1 MKRHIVFVTNS
12 RADYGKL
19 KPLIQAIDSLE
30 KGTLDHPMAGK
41 ISYAIFVCGMHLL
54 EKYGST
60 YIEIFKDGFSHVFLA
75 KQSTPPPPQQSMD
88 LALAD
93 TIAKFHDFIDHQRP
107 DLIVFHG
114 DRLETLACAIVGSFN
129 SILSAHIEG
138 GELSGTLDESIRH
151 SVSKLAH
158 LHFVCEERARQI
170 LLQMGERA
178 ENIFV
183 IGSSDIDVMLG
194 DLPSFSQVQAR
205 YSQIQAFKGQYAI
218 LIYHPVVS
226 EIIDLPHTIYEILE
240 GCKLATQKGQNFVCI
255 YPNNDLGSEAILNAL
270 ATLKNDPHFV
280 CFPSMKFEYFLTLL
294 KNAQFIIGNSSAG
307 IREAGVY
314 GVPCLNLG
322 SRQHKRSMASHITQV
337 KEDRHAILEAILEVK
352 NKPRHKPGYHF
363 GTGQSV
369 AHFLN
374 ALSPTLFDTPTQK
387 YFAHD

>member
-1 MKRHIVFVTNS
+1 MKKHLVFVTNS

-19 KPLIQAIDSLE
+19 KPLIQAIDALE
-30 KGTLDHPMAGK
+30 KGKLDHPMAGK
-41 ISYAIFVCGMHLL
+41 ITYAIFVCGMHLL

-60 YIEIFKDGFSHVFLA
+60 YIEIFKDGFEHVFLA
-75 KQSTPPPPQQSMD
+75 KATPQEMD

-93 TIAKFHDFIDHQRP
+93 TIKQFHHFVTLQRP
-107 DLIVFHG
+107 DLIIFHG

-194 DLPSFSQVQAR
+194 DLPSFPQVESR
-205 YSQIQAFKGQYAI
+205 YSQIQAFKGEYAI
-218 LIYHPVVS
+218 FTYHSVIS
-226 EIIDLPHTIYEILE
+226 ELIDLPHTIYEILE
-240 GCKLATQKGQNFVCI
+240 GCKLASQRGQNFVCI
-255 YPNNDLGSEAILNAL
+255 YPNNDLGSETILNAL
-270 ATLKNDPHFV
+270 ETLKNIPNFV

-322 SRQHKRSMASHITQV
+322 SRQYKRAQASHIMQV
-337 KEDRHAILEAILEVK
+337 REDRHAILEAILEVK
-352 NKPRHKPGYHF
+352 NKPRLEPAYHF
-363 GTGQSV
+363 GTGASV
-369 AHFLN
+369 ENFLN
-374 ALSPTLFDTPTQK
+374 ALTPALFDTPTQK